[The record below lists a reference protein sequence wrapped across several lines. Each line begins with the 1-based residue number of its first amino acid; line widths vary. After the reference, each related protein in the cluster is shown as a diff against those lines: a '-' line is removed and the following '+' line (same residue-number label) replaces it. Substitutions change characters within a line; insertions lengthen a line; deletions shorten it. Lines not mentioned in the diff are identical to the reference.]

1 MNQPIQQLTT
11 KQPTTQQPT
20 IRTTRQSPPGTKR
33 PTIIVMPTRSP
44 IVPADPEY
52 NKTFTVCEY
61 TQLEAARAGH
71 HRAAG

>member
-11 KQPTTQQPT
+11 KEPTSQQPT
-20 IRTTRQSPPGTKR
+20 NRTTRQSTPGTKR
-33 PTIIVMPTRSP
+33 PTIIVVPTRSP
-44 IVPADPEY
+44 IVPADPEH
-52 NKTFTVCEY
+52 NNIVTVCEY